1 MSDET
6 RQEKSSVES
15 TVDGAAKTGK
25 AIANIAKGAAVGGAH
40 GAAVEAAKASKKW
53 IAVIVALIA
62 LPIVIVAML
71 PSVIFGSLLGDG
83 TDTPNGI
90 SDNAAL
96 IQNMTDINSGI
107 SMILSEGLT
116 DVLDRIEADF
126 AASSCDGKEI
136 NNPFGSDVVFNAN
149 AFVS

>member
-15 TVDGAAKTGK
+15 TVGGAAKTGK

-96 IQNMTDINSGI
+96 IP
-107 SMILSEGLT
+107 
-116 DVLDRIEADF
+116 
-126 AASSCDGKEI
+126 AS
-136 NNPFGSDVVFNAN
+136 
-149 AFVS
+149 

>member
-62 LPIVIVAML
+62 LPRV
-71 PSVIFGSLLGDG
+71 PH
-83 TDTPNGI
+83 
-90 SDNAAL
+90 
-96 IQNMTDINSGI
+96 
-107 SMILSEGLT
+107 
-116 DVLDRIEADF
+116 DRISRSGADQ
-126 AASSCDGKEI
+126 EPRI
-136 NNPFGSDVVFNAN
+136 P
-149 AFVS
+149 